1 MDSPSEKRRA
11 AAARS
16 RENADPHENRAPMP
30 KVVLVLVVALVAWGC
45 WYIATAPIN
54 APAELGDRRTLA
66 DLQGSGKA
74 AGGAV
79 DGAAVFQA
87 RCVACHQATG
97 QGLPGVFPPLA
108 GSEWVNGKDAKVAS
122 IVLRGITGKLTVKG
136 ATYNGAMPAFADQL
150 SDAEVAA
157 VLTHVRSQWGNTS
170 PAITEDIVKAA
181 RAQTAAMTAP
191 FDGDAALGAPGG

>member
-1 MDSPSEKRRA
+1 MDSPSEQRGA

-16 RENADPHENRAPMP
+16 RENPDPHENRAPIP
-30 KVVLVLVVALVAWGC
+30 KTVLGLVVALVAWGT

-54 APAELGDRRTLA
+54 SPSELGDRRTVA
-66 DLQGSGKA
+66 DLQGSSKT
-74 AGGAV
+74 AGGSV

-97 QGLPGVFPPLA
+97 LGLPGVFPPLA
-108 GSEWVNGKDAKVAS
+108 GSEWINGKDAKAAS

-136 ATYNGAMPAFADQL
+136 TAYNGAMPAFADQL
-150 SDAEVAA
+150 SDAEIAA
-157 VLTHVRSQWGNTS
+157 VLTHARSQWGNSS
-170 PAITEDIVKAA
+170 PPVTEETVKAA
-181 RAQTAAMTAP
+181 RAETAAMTAP